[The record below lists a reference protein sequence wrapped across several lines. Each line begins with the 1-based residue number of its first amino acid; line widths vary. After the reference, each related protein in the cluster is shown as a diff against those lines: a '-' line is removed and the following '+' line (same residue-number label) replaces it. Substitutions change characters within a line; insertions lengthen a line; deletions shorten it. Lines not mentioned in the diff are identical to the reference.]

1 LGTAEALRE
10 RAGATV
16 AAVEQRRYQELLARL
31 RGQLREDTFAA
42 AWREGRGLSA
52 DRAVEL
58 ALRDEAAAAQAAG
71 VLSPREL
78 EIAQLIARGQSN
90 NDIAEQLVVSVKTVE
105 THIQHIFRKL
115 DVKRRAEIAAWVV
128 RQSIH

>member
-1 LGTAEALRE
+1 MRE

-16 AAVEQRRYQELLARL
+16 AAVEQRRYKELLARL
-31 RGQLREDTFAA
+31 RGQLREDTFTA

-58 ALRDEAAAAQAAG
+58 ALRDGTADAQAAG

-78 EIAQLIARGQSN
+78 
-90 NDIAEQLVVSVKTVE
+90 
-105 THIQHIFRKL
+105 
-115 DVKRRAEIAAWVV
+115 
-128 RQSIH
+128 